1 MKEKF
6 ENIAI
11 SSRIRLARNV
21 AGFNFFTKLRQESD
35 AVFIIKAV
43 ESALKQFGNF
53 DVRRLKEI
61 SLNECNA
68 LLERHIISKELVEN
82 KDIAAFAMSDDE
94 HLIVMINEEDHIREQ
109 CIFNGYDLYKP
120 YFEIKRFDD
129 ILLSSVDVA
138 YSEKYGFIT
147 SSPANLGTAMRAS
160 VMLFLPALEIN
171 NDIELVKNEARGKGF
186 TVRGLYGEGTKTNG
200 SFYQISNQNSL
211 GMTEIEIMES
221 VSEYVDTICNME
233 LSAREDILAL
243 DHEKLVD
250 EVYRAYAVL
259 TGCKLLEETEM
270 INLLSKIRF
279 GAALGFMKINDMNAF
294 SRLYDEGSSANIM
307 DYENF
312 SYNMK
317 EDAARSLYISKK
329 IKELVEKTV

>member
-1 MKEKF
+1 MMGKF

-43 ESALKQFGNF
+43 ESALKQFGDF

-120 YFEIKRFDD
+120 YF
-129 ILLSSVDVA
+129 A
-138 YSEKYGFIT
+138 
-147 SSPANLGTAMRAS
+147 
-160 VMLFLPALEIN
+160 
-171 NDIELVKNEARGKGF
+171 
-186 TVRGLYGEGTKTNG
+186 
-200 SFYQISNQNSL
+200 
-211 GMTEIEIMES
+211 
-221 VSEYVDTICNME
+221 
-233 LSAREDILAL
+233 
-243 DHEKLVD
+243 
-250 EVYRAYAVL
+250 
-259 TGCKLLEETEM
+259 
-270 INLLSKIRF
+270 
-279 GAALGFMKINDMNAF
+279 
-294 SRLYDEGSSANIM
+294 
-307 DYENF
+307 
-312 SYNMK
+312 
-317 EDAARSLYISKK
+317 
-329 IKELVEKTV
+329 